1 MTPAQI
7 TRVHEMRAS
16 GMSWR
21 AIGQQFGLHHEA
33 VRRAVDPEYREHRNA
48 LGRKRNA
55 ISKAKHASVM
65 RDDAKTDGERL
76 LREVP
81 ADTRT
86 PMQRALGDPLPG
98 RSALDRKRMEASHV
112 R

>member
-1 MTPAQI
+1 MNPSQI
-7 TRVHEMRAS
+7 TRINEMRSS

-33 VRRAVDPEYREHRNA
+33 IRRAVDPEYRAHRNA
-48 LGRKRNA
+48 LARKRNNV
-55 ISKAKHASVM
+55 SKSKHASVM
-65 RDDAKTDGERL
+65 RDEAQIDGERL

-86 PMQRALGDPLPG
+86 PMQRALGDPICE
-98 RSALDRKRMEASHV
+98 RSALGRKLMEAGHA